1 MTDPLAGMRAIDRR
15 HPLGWDLGLAAAVAL
30 VSVNAGPPSGPV
42 GWAVFAVV
50 HAAVVLRRR
59 RPQPALL
66 VAGAA
71 VAAGSL
77 GALLAPAA
85 PPWTY
90 LAVWVLLFGAALR
103 GSRRGSLA
111 TTVGVAALV
120 AVCSLVA
127 PPIAGPVTPREH
139 VTLTLAVTG
148 TSAAALLLGLQVR
161 GRRQRLAAEQAE
173 IARAAAVA
181 ERSRIAQEMHDV
193 IGHNL

>member
-42 GWAVFAVV
+42 GGAVFAVV
-50 HAAVVLRRR
+50 HAAVVPRRR
-59 RPQPALL
+59 PPQPALL

-90 LAVWVLLFGAALR
+90 LAAGVLDVGAALPGCPR
-103 GSRRGSLA
+103 GYH
-111 TTVGVAALV
+111 
-120 AVCSLVA
+120 
-127 PPIAGPVTPREH
+127 P
-139 VTLTLAVTG
+139 
-148 TSAAALLLGLQVR
+148 
-161 GRRQRLAAEQAE
+161 
-173 IARAAAVA
+173 
-181 ERSRIAQEMHDV
+181 
-193 IGHNL
+193 